1 MKAVAFIC
9 NDTLGKQ
16 MAGPAIRCLELAQ
29 QLSAEFEVA
38 LVGRGHLPEGH
49 WDFKLIA
56 PSKQSIK
63 KIADQ
68 YDVIVVQ
75 GDIFGVYPFLRHCRA
90 VVIADMY
97 CPLPLEFHQ
106 SGYALSSP
114 VRLSIG
120 GSVAHATS
128 AQLKFADGFICAS
141 ERQRDLWVG
150 AMMTLGRLNALQ
162 YPDSKNTTINDL
174 LALVPFGFPSETPD
188 AKQGVLRQKFG
199 ISDDALVLLWGGGL
213 YEWFD
218 PLSIIT
224 AVAELSKEGLDV
236 HLVFMGVKHPNDN
249 ISDHDMAG
257 KAVELARA
265 LSVFDTHVHF
275 NFGWVDYADRVN
287 FLADADVGVCAHFD
301 TPETRYSF
309 RTRILDYLWT
319 GLPMILT
326 KGDFFA
332 QEVEQHQLGRTVDY
346 QNANEW
352 AQAIRE
358 VYESRDLLAAHRMN
372 VQGYRSQYQWREVA
386 KPLISLCHRIEKAK
400 DVKYMKSLFGGAM
413 KVKTPSL
420 VTRVR
425 GSYERGGFKE
435 MIKSVRRKLKLL

>member
-1 MKAVAFIC
+1 MKSVAFIC
-9 NDTLGKQ
+9 NDALGER

-29 QLSAEFEVA
+29 QLSAEFKVI
-38 LVGRGHLPEGH
+38 LVGKGHLPDGNWGFE
-49 WDFKLIA
+49 LIA
-56 PSKQSIK
+56 PSKK
-63 KIADQ
+63 AVKEIAHQ
-68 YDVIVVQ
+68 YDVVVVQ
-75 GDIFGVYPFLRHCRA
+75 GDIFSVYPFLRNCHA

-106 SGYALSSP
+106 SGYALSTEI
-114 VRLSIG
+114 RLSIG

-150 AMMTLGRLNALQ
+150 GLMSLGRLNALQ
-162 YPDSKNTTINDL
+162 FPDSKNTSVNDL
-174 LALVPFGFPSETPD
+174 LALVPFGFPSEEPVLN
-188 AKQGVLRQKFG
+188 KGVLRQKFG
-199 ISDDALVLLWGGGL
+199 ISKDALVLLWGGGL

-218 PLSIIT
+218 PLSIIQ
-224 AVAELSKEGLDV
+224 AVAELSQTGLDV
-236 HLVFMGVKHPNDN
+236 HLVFMGVKHPNEN
-249 ISDHDMAG
+249 ITDHDMAG
-257 KAVELARA
+257 KSVELAQA
-265 LSVFDTHVHF
+265 LNVFDTHVHF

-301 TPETRYSF
+301 TPETRFSF

-319 GLPMILT
+319 GLPMMLT

-332 QEVEQHQLGRTVDY
+332 QEVAQNQLGRIIDY
-346 QNANEW
+346 QSANQW

-358 VYESRDLLAAHRMN
+358 VYERRELLVTYQTN
-372 VQGYRSQYQWREVA
+372 VQQYRLKYQWSEVA

-400 DVKYMKSLFGGAM
+400 DTKYMKSLFGGAM
-413 KVKTPSL
+413 KVKKPSL
-420 VTRVR
+420 IVRVR

-435 MIKSVRRKLKLL
+435 MIKSVRRKLKLI